1 MNGFDFAGLI
11 GVTLILAGYA
21 LATTGRLD
29 QKGAPSL
36 AINFAG
42 ASLILISL
50 YRDFNLSAAIVEAA
64 WALIALAGLIRLAL
78 ARLRRQASG

>member
-21 LATTGRLD
+21 LATMGRLD

-42 ASLILISL
+42 AGLILVSL
-50 YRDFNLSAAIVEAA
+50 YRDFNLSAAIVEAV

-78 ARLRRQASG
+78 ERLRRQGSR